1 MSQSQNGN
9 KRSRVDGSENGRG
22 FVTQPYFLEQ
32 DGEILFQK
40 KKDGTLVD
48 VQRDIAESQRMQ
60 SWAKG
65 EDSGEDAPKF
75 LERRRL
81 TREEKRHVNSQSI
94 ALFNDF
100 LSADPRTTRAPIQ
113 HDRSVSIGEREG
125 RRFSHQSAPRSLSSV
140 PIEQIEDIDVNTE
153 DYAKQIAGCINKF
166 YDFLKIYDNR
176 LNEDPDYRSMP
187 DPESYFILENRKD
200 VFDKII
206 EILKGA
212 FSTFIINI
220 KKRDVLIGNYDDVL
234 RIFIETQINFI
245 KTLIKEHI
253 EINEK
258 AISLE
263 RETRSYQ
270 SRVGTVITAGGAIK
284 GDLKNIRYGEYIS
297 HDLKQILSIPLMFNS
312 IIDHARRASRDVA
325 ATRSGFP
332 SMHTLYESILHY

>member
-48 VQRDIAESQRMQ
+48 VQRDIAESQRMER
-60 SWAKG
+60 WARG
-65 EDSGEDAPKF
+65 EDSGEDREF

-81 TREEKRHVNSQSI
+81 TREEKRHENSQSI
-94 ALFNDF
+94 ASFNDF

-176 LNEDPDYRSMP
+176 LNEDLDYRSMP
-187 DPESYFILENRKD
+187 DPQSYFIFENRKD
-200 VFDKII
+200 VFDKNLD
-206 EILKGA
+206 ILKGA
-212 FSTFIINI
+212 FSTFIINL

-253 EINEK
+253 DINEK
-258 AISLE
+258 GISLE
-263 RETRSYQ
+263 RETGSYQ

-284 GDLKNIRYGEYIS
+284 GDLKNIRYGEFIS
-297 HDLKQILSIPLMFNS
+297 HDLKQILSIPLVFNS

-332 SMHTLYESILHY
+332 SMHTLYEYIPQY